1 MKKVVFFFFVTYF
14 RLVCLLLP
22 RLLDDVAA
30 FVVDVVVLDDLPV
43 LRPAFLLTGSGVA
56 LLLALDDFL
65 DGLPKELDN

>member
-1 MKKVVFFFFVTYF
+1 M
-14 RLVCLLLP
+14 VCLLLP